1 MFILVY
7 RLCYEAA
14 VVTDDVAPSINAEL
28 LPLGLDVGE
37 SVELFVAAGF
47 LACDGIK
54 VGFRD
59 GFIASSKTK

>member
-1 MFILVY
+1 M
-7 RLCYEAA
+7 
-14 VVTDDVAPSINAEL
+14 VTDDVAPSINAEL